1 MLFCSKNDKLVLPSA
16 ILMLL
21 VAALNFASAFG
32 WLPDLLAFLHLTP
45 QTSDS
50 AQGVCSGMGAALG
63 AIALFLI
70 TRVLAKHFLLG
81 DRDAR

>member
-1 MLFCSKNDKLVLPSA
+1 MLFCSKNEKLVLPSA

-32 WLPDLLAFLHLTP
+32 WPPALLALLHLKP
-45 QTSDS
+45 QNSDS
-50 AQGVCSGMGAALG
+50 AQGICSGMGAALG

-70 TRVLAKHFLLG
+70 TRLLVKHLLRG
-81 DRDAR
+81 PDEAR